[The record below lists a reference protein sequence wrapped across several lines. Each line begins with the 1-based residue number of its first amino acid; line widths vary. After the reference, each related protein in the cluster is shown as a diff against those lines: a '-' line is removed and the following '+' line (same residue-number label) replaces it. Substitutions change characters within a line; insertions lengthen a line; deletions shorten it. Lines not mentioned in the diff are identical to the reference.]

1 MAVDLPPGTWT
12 AALIGP
18 WWPAP
23 SSALRAGAQHWS
35 EACAEQQ
42 LYSQSLRTQ
51 WTLFAAHNLGH
62 TADDLV
68 HRFRQGEKFHMDLAE
83 KYQIKASAFNSAAD
97 ATDYLRSRLTDIAD
111 SGNKEIND
119 ILASKKLPP
128 QKLAEIQAVQARCN
142 ADGANASRDAIDKMM
157 AATQKILDADG
168 AGGDARSW
176 ARANG
181 FNTDDASPPPQISES
196 DLKSA
201 VGGASGKGGGE
212 GGSGGSG
219 GSTGGSTQGPSDAV
233 VGGSGGESGGAG
245 SVHVHPVVG
254 HGGGGSGGPGSG
266 AGGGTQGPSH
276 AVVGGGGGGSGGTA
290 GGGSGPAHAVVGG
303 GGGPGSGPAPLPA
316 AGLTHGG
323 GGTVSPGMP
332 GVQSGGMSISPAGLG
347 QGAQPN
353 LAQSFTS
360 GFATGQSTG
369 PGGQAFS
376 AGAFNAFDGG
386 APQTA
391 QGVPAVAPTVPSAG
405 AFVAAT
411 PPVDAPPPAAPAPM
425 TTGGTTS
432 VAPAVMTGSSWSS
445 SAAPVGGSS
454 IPSGSLPAYGSDLRP
469 PVVASPSVPSAPAG
483 PISGAPVAPSPAS
496 SPSAGGPLVSP
507 VERTASGAAAA
518 QAGTGSSAMA
528 SASAASAAT
537 GATAGATSARAAE
550 QQRLQRLVDAVAR
563 QAPRL
568 SWAAGLRDD
577 GTTTLLVTDLAGGWI
592 PPHVRLPAHVSLLE
606 PSARR
611 HDANVVDLL
620 GAITVAAA
628 HHANTYV
635 AEPGSDEPALSG
647 DRPARSAAPQVD
659 ELGPTL
665 VEAVRRRDGLPRIA
679 QAVAAPA
686 VRKTGVLE
694 SEIEML
700 HECVA
705 DIQHSV
711 MSAYPNH
718 DPAAVGDWMLLAAI
732 EALIDGHEYLTN
744 YHLAWFEA
752 ISHRSG
758 S

>member
-1 MAVDLPPGTWT
+1 MWVDLPPGTWT

-23 SSALRAGAQHWS
+23 STALRAGAQYWS
-35 EACAEQQ
+35 EACVEQQ
-42 LYSQSLRTQ
+42 LYSQTLRTQ
-51 WTLFAAHNLGH
+51 WTLFAAHNQGH
-62 TADDLV
+62 TADDLID
-68 HRFRQGEKFHMDLAE
+68 RFQQGEKFHLDLAE
-83 KYQIKASAFNSAAD
+83 KYQTKASAFNSAAD
-97 ATDYLRSRLTDIAD
+97 ATDYVRSRLSDIANT
-111 SGNKEIND
+111 GNKEIND
-119 ILASKKLPP
+119 ILASKRPLPE
-128 QKLAEIQAVQARCN
+128 KLAEVQAVQVRCN
-142 ADGANASRDAIDKMM
+142 ADAGNASRDSVDKMM
-157 AATQKILDADG
+157 AAMQKILDIDG
-168 AGGDARSW
+168 VGGDARSW

-181 FNTDDASPPPQISES
+181 FNVGDASPPNPISS
-196 DLKSA
+196 HDLNTSVNPGGLGNA
-201 VGGASGKGGGE
+201 QAPGGGAPSGGKPPAAIP
-212 GGSGGSG
+212 GGSGIGGGQAPAGSSPG
-219 GSTGGSTQGPSDAV
+219 GRAPVGSMATGIGNTQGPA
-233 VGGSGGESGGAG
+233 GA
-245 SVHVHPVVG
+245 SP
-254 HGGGGSGGPGSG
+254 GPGVMQSSG
-266 AGGGTQGPSH
+266 VHMPS
-276 AVVGGGGGGSGGTA
+276 
-290 GGGSGPAHAVVGG
+290 
-303 GGGPGSGPAPLPA
+303 
-316 AGLTHGG
+316 G
-323 GGTVSPGMP
+323 GGTVAPGMP
-332 GVQSGGMSISPAGLG
+332 GVQSGGMSMSPAGLG

-360 GFATGQSTG
+360 GFATGQATG
-369 PGGQAFS
+369 PGGQALS
-376 AGAFNAFDGG
+376 AGPLNAFEGG
-386 APQTA
+386 APQTS
-391 QGVPAVAPTVPSAG
+391 QGAPAVAPTVPSAG

-425 TTGGTTS
+425 TTGGGTS

-445 SAAPVGGSS
+445 PAAPVGGSS
-454 IPSGSLPAYGSDLRP
+454 IPSGPLPAYGSDLRP
-469 PVVASPSVPSAPAG
+469 PVVAPPSVPSAPAG

-528 SASAASAAT
+528 SASAASAAA

-563 QAPRL
+563 QEPRL

-592 PPHVRLPAHVSLLE
+592 PPHIRLPAHVTLLE

-647 DRPARSAAPQVD
+647 DRPARSAAPKVD

-665 VEAVRRRDGLPRIA
+665 VDAVRRRDGLPRIA

-711 MSAYPNH
+711 MTAYPNH

-752 ISHRSG
+752 ISHRGG

>member
-23 SSALRAGAQHWS
+23 STALRAGAGHWN

-42 LYSQSLRTQ
+42 LYSQTLRTQ
-51 WTLFAAHNLGH
+51 WTLFAAHNQGH
-62 TADDLV
+62 TADDLIN
-68 HRFRQGEKFHMDLAE
+68 RFQQGEKFHLDLAE
-83 KYQIKASAFNSAAD
+83 KYQTKASAFSSAAD
-97 ATDYLRSRLTDIAD
+97 ATDYLRSRLSDIANT
-111 SGNKEIND
+111 GNREINE

-128 QKLAEIQAVQARCN
+128 QQLAEIQAVQLRCN
-142 ADGANASRDAIDKMM
+142 ADAANASRDAVDKMM
-157 AATQKILDADG
+157 TATQKILDVEG
-168 AGGDARSW
+168 NGGEARSW

-181 FNTDDASPPPQISES
+181 FNLDEPASPSPITEEDLGKAAFSPGGHGTS
-196 DLKSA
+196 DGPGGPLHAQPGSAPAAFNPGGREGAGNIHSAGSHGPSSA
-201 VGGASGKGGGE
+201 VISPGAMDSRGPLPASPAASGG
-212 GGSGGSG
+212 
-219 GSTGGSTQGPSDAV
+219 
-233 VGGSGGESGGAG
+233 
-245 SVHVHPVVG
+245 VHMP
-254 HGGGGSGGPGSG
+254 GGGGS
-266 AGGGTQGPSH
+266 
-276 AVVGGGGGGSGGTA
+276 
-290 GGGSGPAHAVVGG
+290 
-303 GGGPGSGPAPLPA
+303 
-316 AGLTHGG
+316 
-323 GGTVSPGMP
+323 VSPGMP

-369 PGGQAFS
+369 PGGQALS
-376 AGAFNAFDGG
+376 AGPLNAFDSG

-469 PVVASPSVPSAPAG
+469 PVVAPPSVPSAPAG

-563 QAPRL
+563 QEPRL

>member
-1 MAVDLPPGTWT
+1 MAVDLPPGAWT
-12 AALIGP
+12 AALIGA

-23 SSALRAGAQHWS
+23 STALRAGAQHWNA
-35 EACAEQQ
+35 ACTEQQ
-42 LYSQSLRTQ
+42 LYSQTLRTQ
-51 WTLFAAHNLGH
+51 WTLFAAHNQGH
-62 TADDLV
+62 TADDLIN
-68 HRFRQGEKFHMDLAE
+68 RFQQGERFHLDLAE
-83 KYQIKASAFNSAAD
+83 KYQTKASAFSSAAD
-97 ATDYLRSRLTDIAD
+97 ATDYLRSRLSDIA
-111 SGNKEIND
+111 STGNEEINE

-128 QKLAEIQAVQARCN
+128 EKLTEIQGVQLRCN
-142 ADGANASRDAIDKMM
+142 ADAANASRDAVDKMM
-157 AATQKILDADG
+157 AATQKILDIEG
-168 AGGDARSW
+168 MGGDARSW
-176 ARANG
+176 ARENG
-181 FNTDDASPPPQISES
+181 FNVDDPSPPNPISAH
-196 DLKSA
+196 DLGSSGTSPSKIGGGSGQGGSGQG
-201 VGGASGKGGGE
+201 GGASGV
-212 GGSGGSG
+212 S
-219 GSTGGSTQGPSDAV
+219 Q
-233 VGGSGGESGGAG
+233 AG
-245 SVHVHPVVG
+245 Y
-254 HGGGGSGGPGSG
+254 HGGFWQGGTSSDSG
-266 AGGGTQGPSH
+266 AGL
-276 AVVGGGGGGSGGTA
+276 A
-290 GGGSGPAHAVVGG
+290 
-303 GGGPGSGPAPLPA
+303 A
-316 AGLTHGG
+316 AGSTHGG
-323 GGTVSPGMP
+323 AGTVSPGM
-332 GVQSGGMSISPAGLG
+332 SGIQGSGMSMSPAGLG

-360 GFATGQSTG
+360 GFATGQATG
-369 PGGQAFS
+369 PQGQVFAS
-376 AGAFNAFDGG
+376 GAFNAFDGG
-386 APQTA
+386 TPQTP

-405 AFVAAT
+405 AFIAAT

-425 TTGGTTS
+425 TTGGATS

-445 SAAPVGGSS
+445 PGASVGGGPS

-469 PVVASPSVPSAPAG
+469 PVVAPPSVPSAPAG

-507 VERTASGAAAA
+507 VERTAAGAAAGH
-518 QAGTGSSAMA
+518 AGAGSSAMA

-537 GATAGATSARAAE
+537 GATAGAVSGRAAE

-563 QAPRL
+563 QEPRL

-577 GTTTLLVTDLAGGWI
+577 GTTTLVTDLAGGWM
-592 PPHVRLPAHVSLLE
+592 PPHVRLPAHVTLLE
-606 PSARR
+606 PTPRR

-647 DRPARSAAPQVD
+647 DRPARSAAPHVD

-694 SEIEML
+694 REVEML
-700 HECVA
+700 RECVA

-711 MSAYPNH
+711 MTAYPKH

-744 YHLAWFEA
+744 YHMAWFDA